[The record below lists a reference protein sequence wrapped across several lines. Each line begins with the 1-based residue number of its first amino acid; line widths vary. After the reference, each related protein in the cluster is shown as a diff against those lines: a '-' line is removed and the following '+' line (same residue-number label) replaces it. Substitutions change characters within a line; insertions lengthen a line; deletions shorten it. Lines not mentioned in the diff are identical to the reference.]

1 MYLVHET
8 LPITPGKHRAV
19 EQRLADGHELMK
31 QLPGFKE
38 AQVCKY
44 LGNSIRYLAIR
55 RWENAA
61 AFEGWGK
68 SPQRD
73 QYVNARPPGLY
84 TDQPVFLHLEEA
96 LASPGNGRGDFVALN
111 YMEVDAA
118 RWEELVPLRGS
129 HDKAAVGVGGV
140 QYIRTYRD
148 TGDPAKAVSLW
159 RLGSREDIERIGES
173 EAMEAWRKTVPEGI
187 QRITTRDFYEAVR
200 EH

>member
-55 RWENAA
+55 RWENEA
-61 AFEGWGK
+61 AFEAWGK
-68 SPQRD
+68 SPQRER
-73 QYVNARPPGLY
+73 YASTRPPGLY
-84 TDQPVFLHLEEA
+84 TDSPVFLHLEEA
-96 LASPGNGRGDFVALN
+96 LESPGSAKGSFVALN

-118 RWEELVPLRGS
+118 RWEELLGLRRN
-129 HDKAAVGVGGV
+129 HDKAAIGVGGV

-148 TGDPAKAVSLW
+148 PHEPGKAVSLW
-159 RLGSREDIERIGES
+159 RLRSREDIEQIGES
-173 EAMEAWRKTVPEGI
+173 EAMEAWRKTLPEGI
-187 QRITTRDFYEAVR
+187 QRITTRDFYEVVR